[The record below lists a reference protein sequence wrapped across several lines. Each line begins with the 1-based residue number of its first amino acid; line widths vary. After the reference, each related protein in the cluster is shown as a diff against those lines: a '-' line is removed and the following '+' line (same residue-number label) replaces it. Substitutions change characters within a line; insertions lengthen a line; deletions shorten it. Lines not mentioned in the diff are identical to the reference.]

1 MEVNDCMKELYM
13 TTDNFG
19 LGHVDIG
26 MEEQIRTIAEL
37 GFQGIE
43 HHFPFTKE
51 LMGLLKKYNLKMVD
65 SYIPFDEA
73 DIDAMHDLGI
83 RYVVSRVMVRNR
95 EAALRAA
102 EALNAEGKR
111 MSQYGFKVFFHN
123 MGAEFVIE
131 NGEYLY
137 ETLLQNTDPKLVC
150 SEMDLGWVI
159 CAGADPIYLLN
170 KYPGRV
176 ELMHVKP
183 TTKIYGA
190 KAVIPNFSGGEQ
202 PEAMERFRKLFHE
215 MQGPWSELVRDY
227 REPME
232 TAEALG
238 CKAFVYEREQYY
250 RDDKLGIMRED
261 IAELRKF
268 W

>member
-1 MEVNDCMKELYM
+1 MRKLFM

-19 LGHVDIG
+19 LGHVDLS

-37 GFQGIE
+37 GFEGIE
-43 HHFPFTKE
+43 HHFPFSEE
-51 LMGLLKKYNLKMVD
+51 LVYLLNKYHLEMID
-65 SYIPFDEA
+65 SYVPFKEEDV
-73 DIDAMHDLGI
+73 DMMQKLGI
-83 RYVVSRVMVRNR
+83 KYVFSRVKVQNR
-95 EAALRAA
+95 EDALREA
-102 EALNAEGKR
+102 EALNREGKR
-111 MSQYGFKVFFHN
+111 MAQYGLKVFFHN
-123 MGAEFVIE
+123 MGGEFLIDG
-131 NGEYLY
+131 GEYLY
-137 ETLLQNTDPKLVC
+137 EILLKNTDPQMVC

-159 CAGADPIYLLN
+159 CAGADPLHLLQ

-190 KAVIPNFSGGEQ
+190 KAVVPDFSQAGKEK
-202 PEAMERFRKLFHE
+202 MESFRKMFHE
-215 MQGPWSELVRDY
+215 MQGPWSEIVRDY

-232 TAEALG
+232 LAESLG

-250 RDDKLGIMRED
+250 TDDKIGIMRDD
-261 IAELRKF
+261 IAAIRKF